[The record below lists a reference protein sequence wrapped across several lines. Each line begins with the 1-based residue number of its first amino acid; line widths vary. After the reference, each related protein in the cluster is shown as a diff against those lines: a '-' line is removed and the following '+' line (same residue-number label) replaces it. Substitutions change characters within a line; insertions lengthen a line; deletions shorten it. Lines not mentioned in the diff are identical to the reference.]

1 MTAQERNENP
11 KGDNMKSKPRIPLL
25 TKTAIVWVGLYLFV
39 RFAIRPA
46 LPFSLIF
53 MYMSLFT
60 ICILLYVSIFE
71 EDKEA
76 FFGPIKNFIM
86 GGEDEKAVRR
96 LSRAALFVM
105 IPVFFGLQTFQ
116 RVTPKVDP
124 PFGSRVIHP
133 APPGEFTGLYNP
145 YREDKENYEKNVQE
159 GRDVFFRN
167 CVFCHGDKLDGNGL
181 FADTLNLKPAN
192 FADPTTIVMLQES
205 FVFWRVSKGGIGLP
219 GEATP
224 WDSAMPRW
232 ELILTEEERWKV
244 ILFLYDYTGYSPRT
258 WE

>member
-1 MTAQERNENP
+1 
-11 KGDNMKSKPRIPLL
+11 MKQSGPRVSLL
-25 TKTAIVWVGLYLFV
+25 VKAAIAWVGIYLFV
-39 RFAIRPA
+39 KFGIKPP
-46 LPFSLIF
+46 LPTSLIL
-53 MYMSLFT
+53 MYMSLVT

-86 GGEDEKAVRR
+86 GGENEKAVRK

-105 IPVFFGLQTFQ
+105 IPAFFGFQTFQ
-116 RVTPKVDP
+116 RVAPSIDP

-133 APPGEFTGLYNP
+133 APPGEFTGLYSP
-145 YREDKENYEKNVQE
+145 YREDKENYEKYVQE

-167 CVFCHGDKLDGNGL
+167 CVPCHGDFLDGKGI

-192 FADPTTIVMLQES
+192 FQDVGTIAQLQES
-205 FVFWRVSKGGIGLP
+205 FVFWRVSTGGIGLP
-219 GEATP
+219 SEATP

-244 ILFLYDYTGYSPRT
+244 ILFLYDFTGHSPRT